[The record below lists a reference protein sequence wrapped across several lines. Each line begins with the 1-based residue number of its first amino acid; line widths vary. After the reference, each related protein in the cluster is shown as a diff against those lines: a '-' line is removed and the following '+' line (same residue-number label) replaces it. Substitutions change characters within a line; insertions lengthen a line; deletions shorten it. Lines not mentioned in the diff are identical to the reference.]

1 MHDDSEFLHLSGIQ
15 HYAFCPR
22 QWALIYV
29 EQQWADN
36 ARTVDG
42 TIFHERT
49 HQEELTEKRG
59 DLMITRG
66 LRIRS
71 ETLGVTGQCDVVEFR
86 QSEEGITLHGR
97 EGKWRVYPIEYKKG
111 SPKPFDAD
119 ELQLC
124 AQALCLEE
132 MLACSIPE
140 GSLYYGEPKRRTR
153 VSFTPELR
161 QRVKEIICQMND
173 CLKRGY
179 TPRPKPAPRCKACSL
194 VNICLPNLDKKIS
207 VKEYI
212 DSAMEDEA

>member
-140 GSLYYGEPKRRTR
+140 GSLYYGEPKGRTR